1 VPESLIAE
9 LDSRPPNAGS
19 AFFQKSRIAAA
30 DNFGGMRAF
39 YDSKVAKVGREVYL
53 ATARRLGFIESFAG
67 GPDLKSPRI
76 ISRLA
81 PITAKAPLFNRSIVA
96 LDIAFSKRIDWRLKS
111 EPTIRNREEREI
123 GPGTLRYPPRV
134 RRCFA

>member
-1 VPESLIAE
+1 MEPC
-9 LDSRPPNAGS
+9 G
-19 AFFQKSRIAAA
+19 
-30 DNFGGMRAF
+30 GGMRAF

-67 GPDLKSPRI
+67 GPHTGHLLGFKIAADNFA
-76 ISRLA
+76 ISADYCEGAIVQSFNCCFGHSVLQAYRLA
-81 PITAKAPLFNRSIVA
+81 A
-96 LDIAFSKRIDWRLKS
+96 KS
-111 EPTIRNREEREI
+111 EPTIRNSEEREI

>member
-39 YDSKVAKVGREVYL
+39 YDSKVAKVGRKVYL

-67 GPDLKSPRI
+67 GPHTGHLLGSEIAADNFAISADDCEGAI
-76 ISRLA
+76 I
-81 PITAKAPLFNRSIVA
+81 
-96 LDIAFSKRIDWRLKS
+96 
-111 EPTIRNREEREI
+111 E
-123 GPGTLRYPPRV
+123 
-134 RRCFA
+134 